1 MGLLL
6 HAEIDAEG
14 NGWWMQEK
22 MKSLQNTVNL
32 LTSTVKSD
40 AEEGGEPLKF
50 CFRVVAPDKAYTLQA
65 DNEMDRRDWME
76 AVQVPR
82 QTLCSM
88 MHVASIDFKF
98 MVLIC

>member
-1 MGLLL
+1 M
-6 HAEIDAEG
+6 DAEEG
-14 NGWWMQEK
+14 NLDAESNDWCLQEK
-22 MKSLQNTVNL
+22 TKSLQNTVNL

-76 AVQVPR
+76 AIQVPIR
-82 QTLCSM
+82 PPATNHLACTSD
-88 MHVASIDFKF
+88 VGFVCK
-98 MVLIC
+98 VTP